1 MNEIDIILDKY
12 SNTTLN
18 HLEIGNINKI
28 MDFLYQEK
36 CNYIDDL
43 IDDYLDLFT
52 IPYEI
57 FIDKY
62 NKLNKKYN
70 YEYLKLVSSNM
81 NLLEEFYND

>member
-1 MNEIDIILDKY
+1 MTEIDIILDKY

-18 HLEIGNINKI
+18 HLDIENINKI
-28 MDFLYQEK
+28 IDFLYHKK

-70 YEYLKLVSSNM
+70 NEYLYLASSDM